1 MWRMIKPLR
10 NGKIRMIRIG
20 PEIPA
25 QQAAAIIADSQT
37 YDAAGVL
44 LNRTADQVRKLAW
57 QLREAGYDCGLFRES
72 GFKKKAVNAEG

>member
-1 MWRMIKPLR
+1 MIPEAKKR
-10 NGKIRMIRIG
+10 RIRMIRTG

-44 LNRTADQVRKLAW
+44 LNRTAKQIRQLAFL
-57 QLREAGYDCGLFRES
+57 LREAGHDCGPLREG
-72 GFKKKAVNAEG
+72 GFKKKAVDAQG

>member
-1 MWRMIKPLR
+1 MIKGLR

-25 QQAAAIIADSQT
+25 QQAAAIICDSQS
-37 YDAAGVL
+37 YNDAGLL
-44 LNRTADQVRKLAW
+44 LNRTAEQVRKLAW
-57 QLREAGYDCGLFRES
+57 QLREAGMDCGEFRES